1 MQTQRIDSTSE
12 AQLAGDK
19 PGEFSHYYLNFLALF
34 GKERPVTDIAEL
46 ARRAVSNRDRHIAL
60 FDRQILE
67 LSEYYRSQP
76 RTADGRAERDP
87 KPMMRGWKAR
97 DLPFLRA
104 AHDGLLVAL
113 FHYGNHRQVF
123 YDLAVMGVP
132 FLAPVAKRAYFECLR
147 IGRVATPRFER
158 AFRLIEVESPTVG
171 RDLLRGLREG
181 RVGLI
186 YVDGNMGPD
195 GHKVEEG
202 GVEVDFFGRRIRV
215 KEGIARL
222 AHSLELPVLPLF
234 VESQVVFG
242 PLLHPLAKRT
252 TSAADLAASRQQMM
266 QILYQHLEDHVRR
279 APSLWEFAF
288 CLHRWIVDGGPRE
301 ELPGKELPARLTLR
315 PGEVALF
322 ERGEDQYWVDVG
334 SQRAFRLPA
343 WARGLYGFLCARVR
357 DTDDTVRWLQ
367 GEHADAEHARALLV
381 TLQGRGLLASA

>member
-1 MQTQRIDSTSE
+1 MQTQPTDDPAATPRRGE
-12 AQLAGDK
+12 R

-34 GKERPVTDIAEL
+34 GRQRRLDDIAEL
-46 ARRAVSNRDRHIAL
+46 ARRAVAMRDRHIENFQRHVEAL
-60 FDRQILE
+60 YE
-67 LSEYYRSQP
+67 SYRVQP
-76 RTADGRAERDP
+76 RNGDGWAESDP
-87 KPMMRGWKAR
+87 EPLVRGWEAL
-97 DLPFLRA
+97 DLPSLRA

-132 FLAPVAKRAYFECLR
+132 FLAPVAKRSYFECLR
-147 IGRVATPRFER
+147 IGRVSTQRFER
-158 AFRLIEVESPTVG
+158 AFRLIGVESPRVG

-234 VESQVVFG
+234 VESEVVLG

-252 TSAADLAASRQQMM
+252 TSAPELAASRQQMM
-266 QILYQHLEDHVRR
+266 QILYHHLEDRVRR

-301 ELPGKELPARLTLR
+301 EVPSNELPARLTVR
-315 PGEVALF
+315 PSEVALF
-322 ERGEDQYWVDVG
+322 ERADDQYWVDVG

-343 WARGLYGFLCARVR
+343 WARGLYGFLSARPR
-357 DTDDTVRWLQ
+357 DTDDTVHWLQ
-367 GEHADAEHARALLV
+367 GEHADAEHASALLV
-381 TLQGRGLLASA
+381 TLYARGL